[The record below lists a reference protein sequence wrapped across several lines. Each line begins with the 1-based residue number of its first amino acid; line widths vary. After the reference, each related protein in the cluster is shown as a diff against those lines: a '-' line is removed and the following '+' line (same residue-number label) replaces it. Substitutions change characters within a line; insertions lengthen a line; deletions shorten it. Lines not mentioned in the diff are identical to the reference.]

1 MVDQAGAGRVWVASL
16 DDLAVGGVRQV
27 DVDGRTVCLARTVDG
42 EIFAVDDTCTHEE
55 ESLSEGWL
63 DGSCI
68 ECPAHNS
75 IFDLRTGEPTTLPA
89 TEPVATYVVTID
101 GDDIFVTVPG
111 AD

>member
-1 MVDQAGAGRVWVASL
+1 VSGNDGAEVRVAGV
-16 DDLAVGGVRQV
+16 DDLAPGDVRLV
-27 DVDGRTVCLARTVDG
+27 EVAGHRVCLARTDDG
-42 EIFAVDDTCTHEE
+42 AFFAIDDTCSHEE

-89 TEPVATYVVTID
+89 TEPVPTYPVRLD
-101 GDDIFVTVPG
+101 GDDVLLTVPSVG
-111 AD
+111 

>member
-1 MVDQAGAGRVWVASL
+1 MSGNDGAEVRVAGV
-16 DDLAVGGVRQV
+16 DDLAPGDVRLV
-27 DVDGRTVCLARTVDG
+27 EVAGHRVCLARTDDG
-42 EIFAVDDTCTHEE
+42 AFFAIDDTCSHEE

-89 TEPVATYVVTID
+89 TEPVPTYPVRLD
-101 GDDIFVTVPG
+101 GDDVLLTVPSVG
-111 AD
+111 